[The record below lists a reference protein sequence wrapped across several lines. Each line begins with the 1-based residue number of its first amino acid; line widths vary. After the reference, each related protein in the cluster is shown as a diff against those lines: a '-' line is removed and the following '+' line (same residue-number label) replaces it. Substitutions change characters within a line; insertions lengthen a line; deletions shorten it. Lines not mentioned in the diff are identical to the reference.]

1 MVQVGDRIASLTWE
15 LLLTTLF
22 LAHRNK
28 LSADAE
34 VLLISPWISD
44 VQNEQFALP
53 TPLRDEVSNEVGRNL
68 TSLSSVLQSLQKA
81 GVAVK
86 LMTHPLDGNWK
97 REWSATAK
105 ERERNFLSRLQRG
118 GVEIRMHNT
127 NHGKIIMTPLGVLQ
141 GSANITENGFYKNQ
155 EQMELT
161 LQSTS
166 EFEQCVSISRDLYSS
181 GLSYS

>member
-22 LAHRNK
+22 LAHRK
-28 LSADAE
+28 QLSSDAE
-34 VLLISPWISD
+34 VVLISPWISD

-53 TPLRDEVSNEVGRNL
+53 TPLRDEISNEVGRQLN
-68 TSLSSVLQSLQKA
+68 SLSSVLQSLCDA
-81 GVAVK
+81 GVNVK
-86 LMTHPLDGNWK
+86 IMTAPLDGTWK
-97 REWSATAK
+97 REWSDASK
-105 ERERNFLSRLQRG
+105 ERERNFISRLIKS
-118 GVEIRMHNT
+118 GVEVRMHNS

-161 LQSTS
+161 LPSNNN
-166 EFEQCVSISRDLYSS
+166 FHQCVSVSVDLFES
-181 GLSYS
+181 GLTYS